1 MLTCSFCGKNEDA
14 VERIVTRSQKPHV
27 HEDVQ
32 QFVHNGVS
40 VLLSVS
46 VPSPCICN
54 ECIDSINTTLG
65 KCMDSVI
72 ILDMYKT
79 WINP

>member
-1 MLTCSFCGKNEDA
+1 MLTCSFCGKNEDV
-14 VERIVTRSQKPHV
+14 VERIITRSHKPHV

-40 VLLSVS
+40 VLLSIS

-54 ECIDSINTTLG
+54 ECVDSIRATLAM
-65 KCMDSVI
+65 CQDNVI
-72 ILDMYKT
+72 ILDMHKT
-79 WINP
+79 